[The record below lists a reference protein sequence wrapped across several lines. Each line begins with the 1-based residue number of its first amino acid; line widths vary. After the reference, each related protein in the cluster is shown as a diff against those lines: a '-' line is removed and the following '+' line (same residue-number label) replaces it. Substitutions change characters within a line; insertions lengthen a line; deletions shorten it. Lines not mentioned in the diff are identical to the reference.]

1 MRARARLQPR
11 HTIPAKEPT
20 LRRAQVPSFGP
31 SRAGRG
37 CRGYFLGLARC
48 QRSRADSVGAR
59 HGTVTAAGFEPA
71 PLRNGAI
78 CHRLRPLDLT
88 VLDTSMRS
96 RHCPRAA
103 SRRGLGA
110 FAPRVWLSGLPHC
123 MPTGSAALQWH
134 VNRAPLVGDQKSAA
148 LQIAHAGSRARV
160 ARMVS
165 LCGAAPLGAPRAL
178 RNSPLPQW
186 AARWRCERAA
196 SASAKASVCLGGK
209 NKRERERERERE
221 ERRSRGQTH
230 KADSARSLPRRPHQH

>member
-11 HTIPAKEPT
+11 HTIPAEEPT

-71 PLRNGAI
+71 PLRNGAV
-78 CHRLRPLDLT
+78 CHRLRPLDHT

-186 AARWRCERAA
+186 VHAGAASERAA

-209 NKRERERERERE
+209 KQKRERERE

-230 KADSARSLPRRPHQH
+230 KADSARSLPRRPPQH

>member
-1 MRARARLQPR
+1 
-11 HTIPAKEPT
+11 
-20 LRRAQVPSFGP
+20 
-31 SRAGRG
+31 
-37 CRGYFLGLARC
+37 
-48 QRSRADSVGAR
+48 
-59 HGTVTAAGFEPA
+59 
-71 PLRNGAI
+71 
-78 CHRLRPLDLT
+78 
-88 VLDTSMRS
+88 
-96 RHCPRAA
+96 
-103 SRRGLGA
+103 
-110 FAPRVWLSGLPHC
+110 

-209 NKRERERERERE
+209 NKRERERERE

-230 KADSARSLPRRPHQH
+230 KADSARSLPRRPPSINRAFSEAKQKPDALDVAWPSAKVLINVAQSKPGARIITRARKRAMTSAINQGAEAEKHNLICKSSPPSRPCSNGGS

>member
-110 FAPRVWLSGLPHC
+110 FAPRVWLGGLPRC
-123 MPTGSAALQWH
+123 MPAGNAAPQWH
-134 VNRAPLVGDQKSAA
+134 VIRAPLVGLRNNAA
-148 LQIAHAGSRARV
+148 LQIADAGSRAWV
-160 ARMVS
+160 ASVVGLHDATQPR
-165 LCGAAPLGAPRAL
+165 APRAL
-178 RNSPLPQW
+178 RSSPLPRW

-196 SASAKASVCLGGK
+196 CASALRQSVCLSWRKGHRK
-209 NKRERERERERE
+209 RKRESERETRAGKR
-221 ERRSRGQTH
+221 QTH
-230 KADSARSLPRRPHQH
+230 KAVST